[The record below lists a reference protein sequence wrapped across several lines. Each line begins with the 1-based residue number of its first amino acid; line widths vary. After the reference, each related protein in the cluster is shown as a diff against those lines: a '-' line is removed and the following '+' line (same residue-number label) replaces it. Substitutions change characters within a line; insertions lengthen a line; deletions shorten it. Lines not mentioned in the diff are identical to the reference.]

1 MRFDGLKIAM
11 LVAGLLAAAPALAQD
26 KPTVTRY
33 LEQGYDIVRAESGGQ
48 FMQFILRKGSQVV
61 WCSVLIMDGKTT
73 SCRTVQ

>member
-1 MRFDGLKIAM
+1 MKFNGLRTALIA
-11 LVAGLLAAAPALAQD
+11 AACLAATSALAQE

-33 LEQGYDIVRAESGGQ
+33 LEQGYDIVRVESGGQ

>member
-1 MRFDGLKIAM
+1 MKFGRLKTAILIATC
-11 LVAGLLAAAPALAQD
+11 LAAAPALAQE

-33 LEQGYDIVRAESGGQ
+33 LEQGYDIVRAETGGQ